1 MTLVTRT
8 GQWKWLAWLWLAAA
22 SCGVHAQSSPPT
34 EAHTSSQSQTAVL
47 NPAEKLYLELR
58 SVGLDATR
66 TFHIR
71 GVSIDRPSLHV
82 LLDDG
87 EIGFTADV
95 AGRVTGAFFEGDG
108 EFLLTPPNQ
117 GERASMMLFTG
128 MAILEE
134 RFGSA
139 YLRFNDDTFAEL
151 QPYLRPAN
159 DGAEFVARWTKT
171 AQNLADQDALRLFGS
186 FSRGLPTPG
195 APVASIQPPVVDP
208 SDRMLHVRVAGNK
221 LGTFDAYFDTKGVEE
236 IWAGQTR
243 VVAGVTYYDLWTSF
257 TPRTSSN
264 PRSTSKATWGQDEE
278 ASVTRYKIRAEVR
291 PPTTLAADA
300 SLEVEVHHG
309 GERTVYFELSRFLQ
323 VKEVDLDGRP
333 IDFINNTAIDGT
345 QLARRG
351 NDLVA
356 VVFPEVLREG
366 QKLKLRFV
374 YSGDVLSEAG
384 GGLLYVG
391 ARGTWYPNRGLQMA
405 DFDLEFRY
413 PAGWTLVATGKRVSG
428 EEPQAAIPSGEP
440 SAISEEQVARWV
452 TERPSVLAG
461 FNLGKYEM
469 ATAMAGQVA
478 VKAYAA
484 RAMEK
489 AFPRPSGT
497 VIGPVDGRA
506 PGMRADPIV
515 LQPSVPSPAR
525 NAQAVADN
533 GAKAVEFYSQRFGS
547 YPYSSLEL
555 TQMPG
560 RMSQGWPGLVFLSSF
575 AFLTHNEAEDL
586 SGSPLE
592 SALAG
597 LTLPHETAHQ
607 WWGDLVGWRTYRDQW
622 IVEALA
628 NYCALM
634 TLEKDR
640 PGDVRAILE
649 QYREELA
656 AKNKD
661 GEALRDAGPV
671 TLGLRLNSSHF
682 PNGYEAISYGRGTWL
697 FHMLR
702 NMLLDAETNRDAHSG
717 RPAFDSEE
725 PFVRSLRKVRER
737 YSEKALSTREL
748 FAVFEEDLPKSL
760 WYEGHK
766 SLDWFVQSWVEGT
779 ALPRF
784 NLQNVK
790 YVRRA
795 NGTEVT
801 GTLQQK
807 DTPQDYVSAVP
818 VYAVSGDQKVLLGTV
833 LADGPET
840 SFRLSAPAGMRRI
853 VLDPYQ
859 TLLSAPK

>member
-1 MTLVTRT
+1 VTLVTRKSRVR
-8 GQWKWLAWLWLAAA
+8 WFALLWLVAA
-22 SCGVHAQSSPPT
+22 STGALAQASPPT
-34 EAHTSSQSQTAVL
+34 EAHTAAPQLSAV
-47 NPAEKLYLELR
+47 NPAEKLYLQLQ
-58 SVGLDATR
+58 SVGLDPAR
-66 TFHIR
+66 TYRIR

-87 EIGFTADV
+87 EISFTADV

-108 EFLLTPPNQ
+108 ELLLTPPNQ
-117 GERASMMLFTG
+117 GERASMSLFTG

-134 RFGSA
+134 RFSSA

-151 QPYLRPAN
+151 QPYFRPAS
-159 DGAEFVARWTKT
+159 DGAEFAAHFDKT
-171 AQNLADQDALRLFGS
+171 ARNLADQDALRLLSS
-186 FSRGLPTPG
+186 FSRGLPTAS
-195 APVASIQPPVVDP
+195 APETAIPQVVDP

-243 VVAGVTYYDLWTSF
+243 VVDGVTYYDLWTSF
-257 TPRTSSN
+257 TPQKAN
-264 PRSTSKATWGQDEE
+264 EPRSGEKTAWGRDEE
-278 ASVTRYKIRAEVR
+278 ATITRYKIRAKVT
-291 PPTTLAADA
+291 PPTTLAAEA
-300 SLEVEVHHG
+300 LLEVEVHRSG
-309 GERTVYFELSRFLQ
+309 ARTIYFELSRFLQ
-323 VKEVDLDGRP
+323 VKEVELDGRP

-356 VVFPEVLREG
+356 VVFPEALSEG
-366 QKLKLRFV
+366 QKLNLRFV

-391 ARGTWYPNRGLQMA
+391 ARGTWYPNRGLRMA
-405 DFDLEFRY
+405 NFDLEFRY
-413 PAGWTLVATGKRVSG
+413 PSDWTLVATGKRVSG
-428 EEPQAAIPSGEP
+428 KDSLSSAAGDTG
-440 SAISEEQVARWV
+440 SEDQMARWV

-469 ATAMAGQVA
+469 ATAMAGNVA

-497 VIGPVDGRA
+497 ILSPHDSRPA
-506 PGMRADPIV
+506 GMRADPIV
-515 LQPSVPSPAR
+515 MQPVVPSPAR
-525 NAQAVADN
+525 NAQAVANN
-533 GAKAVEFYSQRFGS
+533 GAQAVTFYAQRFGP

-575 AFLTHNEAEDL
+575 AFLTHSEAENL
-586 SGSPLE
+586 SGNPVE
-592 SALAG
+592 GALAG

-607 WWGDLVGWRTYRDQW
+607 WWGDLVGWKTYRDQW

-649 QYREELA
+649 QYRAGLA

-661 GEALRDAGPV
+661 GEALWDAGPV

-702 NMLLDAETNRDAHSG
+702 TMLLRADTKNGMRPEGAE
-717 RPAFDSEE
+717 FDPEE
-725 PFVRSLRKVRER
+725 PFVRSLRKVRDR
-737 YSEKALSTREL
+737 YAEKAISTSEL
-748 FAVFEEDLPKSL
+748 FAVFAEDLPKSL
-760 WYEGHK
+760 WYEGHQ
-766 SLDWFVQSWVEGT
+766 SLEWFIDSWVEGT
-779 ALPRF
+779 SLPRF
-784 NLQNVK
+784 DLRSVK
-790 YVRRA
+790 YLQKA
-795 NGTEVT
+795 NATEVT
-801 GTLQQK
+801 GIIQQK
-807 DTPQDYVSAVP
+807 ETPQDYVSAIP
-818 VYAVSGDQKVLLGTV
+818 VYAVSGEKKVLLGTV

-840 SFRLSAPAGMRRI
+840 PFRMRAPTGTRKI

-859 TLLSAPK
+859 ALLSAPK